1 MNNGAVV
8 RGGIKL
14 VALAVG
20 FVATAICLMA
30 VVGRFTENGW
40 ARSLGA
46 LVLTVLVPAVVVDRL
61 LPKDPTEKAGGM
73 PSDVFALAWVAFP
86 AVFAVAL
93 GSFTQRLLASEGDRL
108 TSSGWPNLA
117 WVSYR
122 LGGLQAVAP
131 EAPPPA
137 ASASAAVGDEAPSAA
152 AVPAP
157 SDVPSAA
164 PSAGPAPSA
173 TPKPA
178 PGTEVNAAELFKKLA
193 PAVVTL
199 SIKGSRSEGGGT
211 GFLIDSAGTVVTNHH
226 VIEDAV
232 GCTVKTLSGAT
243 YEDVWL
249 LSDEAAS
256 DLALLKI
263 DLQKPKEGTPPDFAP
278 VVLGDSN
285 EVQVGE
291 PVFVIGNPLGLEHT
305 LTTGIV
311 SARRTYE
318 GKKWIQMSAPISPGN
333 SGGPVFDGKGKVIGV
348 ATAVIHGYGRAQNL
362 NLAVPVDQVKQ
373 LIKSD
378 YPNKRK
384 LGSGGGTGGSW

>member
-1 MNNGAVV
+1 M
-8 RGGIKL
+8 
-14 VALAVG
+14 LA
-20 FVATAICLMA
+20 
-30 VVGRFTENGW
+30 
-40 ARSLGA
+40 
-46 LVLTVLVPAVVVDRL
+46 
-61 LPKDPTEKAGGM
+61 K
-73 PSDVFALAWVAFP
+73 
-86 AVFAVAL
+86 
-93 GSFTQRLLASEGDRL
+93 EGDRL
-108 TSSGWPNLA
+108 TSGGWPRLA

-131 EAPPPA
+131 EGPASVASGSAA
-137 ASASAAVGDEAPSAA
+137 ASAGAPSAS
-152 AVPAP
+152 AVAAP
-157 SDVPSAA
+157 SGAPSAGA
-164 PSAGPAPSA
+164 SAGPAPSA
-173 TPKPA
+173 SAKPA

-199 SIKGSRSEGGGT
+199 SIKGARSEGGGT
-211 GFLIDSAGTVVTNHH
+211 GFLIDSSGTVVTNHH

-249 LSDEAAS
+249 LTDEATS

-263 DLQKPKEGTPPDFAP
+263 DLAKPKEGTPPDFAP
-278 VVLGDSN
+278 VTLGDSQ

-333 SGGPVFDGKGKVIGV
+333 SGGPVFDGKGRAIGV

-373 LIKSD
+373 LVKSD

-384 LGSGGGTGGSW
+384 LGSGGGAGGSW